1 MERSQT
7 MKNMNMEIAQQEQTD
22 NQQIAKT
29 HKIETKVMKLV
40 VDSYL
45 QGAQTCE
52 VHDGKILGVSIH
64 KGACDSIHL
73 FINDDHKVTVEV
85 SQGISRISLMKK
97 KNIED
102 IDYIIPFMKC
112 LGVSEGQVM
121 KNYPTF

>member
-1 MERSQT
+1 

-64 KGACDSIHL
+64 KEPAIV
-73 FINDDHKVTVEV
+73 FIFSSMTTIK
-85 SQGISRISLMKK
+85 
-97 KNIED
+97 
-102 IDYIIPFMKC
+102 
-112 LGVSEGQVM
+112 
-121 KNYPTF
+121 